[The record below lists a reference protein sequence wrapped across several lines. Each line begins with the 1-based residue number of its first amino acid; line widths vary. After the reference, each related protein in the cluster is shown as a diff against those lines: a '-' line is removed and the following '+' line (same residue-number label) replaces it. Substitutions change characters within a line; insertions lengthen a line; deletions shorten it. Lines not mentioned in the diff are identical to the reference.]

1 MTDKDRYLSRSPAS
15 AYCRVCHKRAD
26 SLLGPVTYN
35 SNRRQLIPWSLSLVQ
50 FEICLSKRPTN
61 LKPTKACSP
70 KTAMFSS
77 TPHSSTASRGDPT
90 AVRSTTRFK
99 KAFSGP
105 ERPPLTILQVGL
117 EPEWKSPDNIF
128 RGSPW
133 KVSGIPTLFQ
143 VDKGAVA
150 HRYEEDP
157 DIIKKLDEII
167 G

>member
-1 MTDKDRYLSRSPAS
+1 MPIQTTDKLEANE
-15 AYCRVCHKRAD
+15 
-26 SLLGPVTYN
+26 SLLTQDGYVLFYA
-35 SNRRQLIPWSLSLVQ
+35 SLVDGQ
-50 FEICLSKRPTN
+50 PW
-61 LKPTKACSP
+61 CSDCRAIYD
-70 KTAMFSS
+70 K
-77 TPHSSTASRGDPT
+77 
-90 AVRSTTRFK
+90 VQ
-99 KAFSGP
+99 KAFSRP